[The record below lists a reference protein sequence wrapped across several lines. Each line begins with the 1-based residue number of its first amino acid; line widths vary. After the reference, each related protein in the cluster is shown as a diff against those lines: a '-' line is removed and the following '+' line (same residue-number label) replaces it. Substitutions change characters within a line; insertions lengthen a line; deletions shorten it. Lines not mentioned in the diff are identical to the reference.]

1 MALKLLNTIEPAGDF
16 KVVDAA
22 DISVNKKEDLI
33 DFLPIILTQREYE
46 DLVNNGSIEING
58 ETITFQENRIYMIK
72 RYIDEPKEE

>member
-58 ETITFQENRIYMIK
+58 EAITFQENRIYMIK
-72 RYIDEPKEE
+72 RYIDESKEE